1 MEGQTT
7 KPGAADT
14 GGLITLTAVVL
25 GPKTPGMPPRIQ
37 DNEELL
43 YVVEGRL
50 LIQSGPDRA
59 EIGPG
64 RFFGLPKRVP
74 HSFANASVSPARALA
89 IGYLTG
95 WRRWSASWSST

>member
-64 RFFGLPKRVP
+64 RFLASPSGSRTPSLMPPSARRVP
-74 HSFANASVSPARALA
+74 SQLA
-89 IGYLTG
+89 TLTG